1 MRRLIPLL
9 LAMACANQ
17 PSVEKV
23 LETPAAKDQR
33 HPNEA
38 PSASTSDQD
47 RNGVRENFED
57 MSTTQEAYRQAHPEQ
72 GAGSGSAARKSGAS
86 GGYPPRFPAKEPP
99 KKTGPAVEAPKQ

>member
-9 LAMACANQ
+9 LAMACAKE
-17 PSVEKV
+17 PSVQKV

-33 HPNEA
+33 HPTEA

-57 MSTTQEAYRQAHPEQ
+57 MSTTQEAYRQARPEQ
-72 GAGSGSAARKSGAS
+72 GSGAGSGTAAHTT

-99 KKTGPAVEAPKQ
+99 KKVGPAVEAPKE